1 MTTLRQMTELISSG
15 HKACPGC
22 GGILVVRHVLRI
34 IGSKTIITVPASCL
48 TVMEGEY
55 PRSAFKLPFFHT
67 TIETAAAVAAG
78 IRAGLRAKQ
87 QNDIHVVAFAGDGGT
102 YDIGLQAL
110 SGAAERNE
118 DILYVCYDNEAY
130 MNTGLQR
137 SSSTPYGASTSTTS
151 SDNFKTQQKKD
162 IIQIMLAHNIPY
174 AATICVSYLDDLK
187 MKVKKASSIEG
198 TRFLLA
204 LAPCPPGW
212 GYSSDRTIELGR
224 LAVRSRVFPLLEA
237 EHGKI
242 RVTKKPAKIPVSK
255 YLLIQNRFR
264 HLTDHEIARIQENVD
279 QKWRNIF
286 KAG

>member
-1 MTTLRQMTELISSG
+1 MVISGQGIELISSG

-22 GGILVVRHVLRI
+22 GGILVVHHVLRI
-34 IGSKTIITVPASCL
+34 VGAKTIMTVPASCL
-48 TVMEGEY
+48 TAIEGEY
-55 PRSAFKLPFFHT
+55 PRSSLRVPLFHT
-67 TIETAAAVAAG
+67 TIETAASVAAG
-78 IRAGLRAKQ
+78 IRAGLRAKD
-87 QNDIHVVAFAGDGGT
+87 QNDIQVLAFAGDGGT

-137 SSSTPYGASTSTTS
+137 SSSTPYGASTSTTP

-162 IIQIMLAHNIPY
+162 IIRLMLAHNIPY
-174 AATICVSYLDDLK
+174 AATICFSYLDDFK
-187 MKVKKASSIEG
+187 MKVKKAASVKG

-212 GYSSDRTIELGR
+212 GYSSERTVEVGR

-237 EHGKI
+237 QYGDIKI
-242 RVTKKPAKIPVSK
+242 TKKPAKIPVGK
-255 YLLIQNRFR
+255 YLLVQGRFR
-264 HLTDHEIARIQENVD
+264 HLADVEIATIQENVD
-279 QKWRNIF
+279 SRWKTLYQ
-286 KAG
+286 

>member
-1 MTTLRQMTELISSG
+1 
-15 HKACPGC
+15 
-22 GGILVVRHVLRI
+22 
-34 IGSKTIITVPASCL
+34 
-48 TVMEGEY
+48 MEGEY
-55 PRSAFKLPFFHT
+55 PRTAFKVPFFHT

-137 SSSTPYGASTSTTS
+137 SSSTPYGAR
-151 SDNFKTQQKKD
+151 TQQKKD
-162 IIQIMLAHNIPY
+162 IIRIMLAHNIPY

-187 MKVKKASSIEG
+187 IKVKKASSIEG

-212 GYSSDRTIELGR
+212 GYSSDKTIELGR

-242 RVTKKPAKIPVSK
+242 RLTKKPAKIPVSK

-264 HLTDHEIARIQENVD
+264 HLTDYEIVRIQKNVD
-279 QKWRNIF
+279 HKWRNIF
-286 KAG
+286 KAE